1 MGFLVRVLKI
11 LLVLVL
17 LCVVVLWFAAR
28 RGDRGYMAQE
38 VTIDRPAP
46 MVFRWIT
53 TDDLLRRWISDLVK
67 LEKTGP
73 AGPAQPS
80 SVYRIDEFIAKRRV
94 VFEVKVIRTIPNQE
108 LELAVNSA
116 VGSTDSYTGT
126 AHFKLFPNGDYTKVE
141 FTSQTDFQ
149 SLGDQIIEPILTYA
163 TQKKMQEDLTRLKL
177 MMEAEPAM
185 ATQVVVRGRSTG
197 KRNSRTFA
205 EISTDVR

>member
-1 MGFLVRVLKI
+1 MGFIVRALKI

-28 RGDRGYMAQE
+28 RGDRGYIAQE
-38 VTIDRPAP
+38 VTIDRPAGL
-46 MVFRWIT
+46 VFRWIT

-67 LEKTGP
+67 LERMGP

-80 SVYRIDEFIAKRRV
+80 NVYRIDEFIAKRRV

-108 LELAVNSA
+108 LELAVKSV
-116 VGSTDSYTGT
+116 VGSTDSFTGT

-149 SLGDQIIEPILTYA
+149 SLGGQIVEPILTYA

-177 MMEAEPAM
+177 MMEAEPAT
-185 ATQVVVRGRSTG
+185 ATQSVVRGRSTG
-197 KRNSRTFA
+197 K
-205 EISTDVR
+205 

>member
-108 LELAVNSA
+108 LELAVKSA
-116 VGSTDSYTGT
+116 VGSTDRYTGT

-177 MMEAEPAM
+177 MMEAEPAT
-185 ATQVVVRGRSTG
+185 ATQVVVRARSTG
-197 KRNSRTFA
+197 K
-205 EISTDVR
+205 

>member
-1 MGFLVRVLKI
+1 MGFLVRALKI

-67 LEKTGP
+67 LERMGP

-80 SVYRIDEFIAKRRV
+80 NVYRIDEFIAKRRV

-108 LELAVNSA
+108 LELAVKSA
-116 VGSTDSYTGT
+116 AGSTDSYTGT

-149 SLGDQIIEPILTYA
+149 SLGDQLIEPILTYA

-197 KRNSRTFA
+197 K
-205 EISTDVR
+205 

>member
-1 MGFLVRVLKI
+1 MGFLVRALKI

-17 LCVVVLWFAAR
+17 LCAVILWFAAR
-28 RGDRGYMAQE
+28 RGDRGYIAQE

-67 LEKTGP
+67 LERIPP
-73 AGPAQPS
+73 AGPTQPNN
-80 SVYRIDEFIAKRRV
+80 VYRIDEFIAKRRV

-108 LELAVNSA
+108 LELAVKSA

-126 AHFKLFPNGDYTKVE
+126 AHFKLFSNGDYTKVE

-149 SLGDQIIEPILTYA
+149 SLGDQIVEPILTYA

-177 MMEAEPAM
+177 MMEAEPAT

-197 KRNSRTFA
+197 K
-205 EISTDVR
+205 

>member
-1 MGFLVRVLKI
+1 MGFVVRALKI

-28 RGDRGYMAQE
+28 RGDRGYIAQE

-46 MVFRWIT
+46 LVFRWIT

-67 LEKTGP
+67 LERMGP

-80 SVYRIDEFIAKRRV
+80 NVYRIDEFIAKRRV

-108 LELAVNSA
+108 LELAVKSV
-116 VGSTDSYTGT
+116 VGSTDSFTGT

-149 SLGDQIIEPILTYA
+149 SLGGQIVEPILTYA

-177 MMEAEPAM
+177 MMEAEPAT
-185 ATQVVVRGRSTG
+185 ATQSVVRGRSTG
-197 KRNSRTFA
+197 K
-205 EISTDVR
+205 

>member
-17 LCVVVLWFAAR
+17 LCAVVLWFASR
-28 RGDRGYMAQE
+28 RGDRGYIAQE

-73 AGPAQPS
+73 AGPAQAS
-80 SVYRIDEFIAKRRV
+80 SVYRIDEWIAKRRV
-94 VFEVKVIRTIPNQE
+94 LFEVRVIRTIPNKE
-108 LELAVNSA
+108 LELAVQSA

-126 AHFKLFPNGDYTKVE
+126 AHFKLFPNGDYTKLE

-149 SLGDQIIEPILTYA
+149 SFGDQIVEPILTYA
-163 TQKKMQEDLTRLKL
+163 TRIKVPEDLTRLKL
-177 MMEAEPAM
+177 MMEAEPPT
-185 ATQVVVRGRSTG
+185 ATQSVVRGRSTG
-197 KRNSRTFA
+197 K
-205 EISTDVR
+205 

>member
-1 MGFLVRVLKI
+1 MGFLVRALKI

-28 RGDRGYMAQE
+28 RGDRGYIAQE

-53 TDDLLRRWISDLVK
+53 TDDLLHRWISDLVR
-67 LEKTGP
+67 LERMGP

-80 SVYRIDEFIAKRRV
+80 NVYRIDEFIAKRRV

-108 LELAVNSA
+108 LELAVKSA
-116 VGSTDSYTGT
+116 VGRTDGYTGT

-177 MMEAEPAM
+177 MMEAEPAV

-197 KRNSRTFA
+197 KGNSRTFA
-205 EISTDVR
+205 E

>member
-1 MGFLVRVLKI
+1 MDFLVRALKI

-17 LCVVVLWFAAR
+17 LCMVVLWFASR
-28 RGDRGYMAQE
+28 RGDRGYIAQE

-80 SVYRIDEFIAKRRV
+80 NVYRIDEFIAKRRV

-177 MMEAEPAM
+177 MLEAEPAA
-185 ATQVVVRGRSTG
+185 ATQVVLRGRSIG
-197 KRNSRTFA
+197 K
-205 EISTDVR
+205 

>member
-1 MGFLVRVLKI
+1 MGFLVRALKI
-11 LLVLVL
+11 LLVLIV

-28 RGDRGYMAQE
+28 RGDRGYIAQE

-46 MVFRWIT
+46 LVFRWIT

-67 LEKTGP
+67 LERMGP
-73 AGPAQPS
+73 AGPAQAS
-80 SVYRIDEFIAKRRV
+80 NVYRIDEFIAKRRV

-108 LELAVNSA
+108 LELAVKSA
-116 VGSTDSYTGT
+116 VGSADSYTGT

-149 SLGDQIIEPILTYA
+149 SLGGQIVEPILTYA

-177 MMEAEPAM
+177 MMEAEPAT
-185 ATQVVVRGRSTG
+185 ATQSVVRGRATG
-197 KRNSRTFA
+197 K
-205 EISTDVR
+205 